1 MKRVESD
8 TGEPLWNILGEGI
21 FANSAAMNMGV
32 HVSF

>member
-21 FANSAAMNMGV
+21 FANSAAVNMEE
-32 HVSF
+32 HMSF